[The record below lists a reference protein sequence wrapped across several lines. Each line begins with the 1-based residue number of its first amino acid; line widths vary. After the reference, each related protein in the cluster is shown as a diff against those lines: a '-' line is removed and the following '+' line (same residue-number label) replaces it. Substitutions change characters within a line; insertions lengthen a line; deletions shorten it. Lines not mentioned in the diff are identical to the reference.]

1 MTPRQR
7 HKETRRSGRQGIA
20 LELHLSHTAF
30 VTGKRLSGVV
40 VFRLARP
47 TSIKALTVTV
57 SGRETPSGA
66 SLARAL
72 RGTSSF
78 FGREVLLS
86 GMEPPRLT
94 SERVSQLWN
103 AFLGRDKGRT
113 LSPGEHTYPFSITLP
128 ASLPPSYEG
137 KAGRIGYSV
146 TARAQFPL
154 GGGLRVSADVPVVS
168 APRTQRSRPIAI
180 SYPTEGGTVHAG
192 EVSVNLELPRRSVE
206 LGGVIRGHITINN
219 PRRAE
224 ISGATVSLETCEW
237 VRLSS
242 DKELQRTRAD
252 SAGIR
257 PEDPTAEVIQSDF
270 ELTVP
275 ADGVPSVEGTA
286 ISVIWLLKLS
296 IDTSPPL
303 ELKTPIAVYAPL
315 PDETAGTGGWADEST
330 N

>member
-1 MTPRQR
+1 MTSRQQHR
-7 HKETRRSGRQGIA
+7 KARRGGRQGIA
-20 LELHLSHTAF
+20 LELHLSHAAF
-30 VTGKRLSGVV
+30 VTGRRLSGVV

-47 TSIKALTVTV
+47 TSIRALTITV

-66 SLARAL
+66 SLARTF

-78 FGREVLLS
+78 FAREALLS
-86 GMEPPRLT
+86 GMEQPRLT

-103 AFLGRDKGRT
+103 AFLGRDRGRT
-113 LSPGEHTYPFSITLP
+113 LSPGEHTYPFSVTLP

-137 KAGRIGYSV
+137 KAGRIGYTV
-146 TARAQFPL
+146 TARVQFPL
-154 GGGLRVSADVPVVS
+154 GRGLRVTANAPVVS
-168 APRTQRSRPIAI
+168 VPRAQRSRPIAI

-206 LGGVIRGHITINN
+206 LGGVISGRVTINN

-242 DKELQRTRAD
+242 DRELRRSRAD
-252 SAGIR
+252 SAAIA
-257 PEDPTAEVIQSDF
+257 PERPTAEVIQSDF
-270 ELTVP
+270 DLRVP
-275 ADGVPSVEGTA
+275 HNGAPSVEGTA

-303 ELKTPIAVYAPL
+303 ELKTPIAVFAPL
-315 PDETAGTGGWADEST
+315 PDETAEGEA
-330 N
+330 